1 MRLLGQKTEFYDLL
15 DRHGDNI
22 LRMCEHFAQTLAD
35 YTNLEVRQA
44 ALKDLEHEGDRIT
57 HELFSSMHATFVTP
71 LDKDDIAAL
80 AGGLDDIADYVD
92 AAGDRFLMYRIDAPT
107 PEAREMAT
115 LLLAA
120 ARVVVSTVHELRKMG
135 NRDGFF
141 RAFREIHDLENQS
154 DAVYRRALSSLFN
167 TPGVDPI
174 VVLKWR
180 EIYERIEMAV
190 DKCED
195 VANVVESVIL
205 KYA

>member
-1 MRLLGQKTEFYDLL
+1 MRLLGQKVQFYDLL
-15 DRHGDNI
+15 ERSGDNI
-22 LRMCEHFAQTLAD
+22 VRMCEDFAQTLVEFRD
-35 YTNLEVRQA
+35 LEARQS
-44 ALKDLEHEGDRIT
+44 ALKDLEHEGDRLT
-57 HELFSSMHATFVTP
+57 HELFSSMHGTFVTP
-71 LDKDDIAAL
+71 LDKDDLAAL

-92 AAGDRFLMYRIDAPT
+92 AAGDRFLMYRIAEPT
-107 PEAREMAT
+107 SEAREMAA
-115 LLLAA
+115 LLLQT
-120 ARVVVSTVHELRKMG
+120 ARLVVSTVHELRRMG

-141 RAFREIHDLENQS
+141 RAFREIHELENQS

-174 VVLKWR
+174 FVLKWK
-180 EIYERIEMAV
+180 EIYERMEMAV

>member
-1 MRLLGQKTEFYDLL
+1 
-15 DRHGDNI
+15 
-22 LRMCEHFAQTLAD
+22 MCEHFAQTLAD

>member
-1 MRLLGQKTEFYDLL
+1 VRLFGQKTEFYDLL

-22 LRMCEHFAQTLAD
+22 VRMCEHFAQTLAD

-44 ALKDLEHEGDRIT
+44 ALKDLEHEGDHIT
-57 HELFSSMHATFVTP
+57 HELFSSMHATLVTP

-92 AAGDRFLMYRIDAPT
+92 AAGDRFLMYRIAEPT

-115 LLLAA
+115 LLLST
-120 ARVVVSTVHELRKMG
+120 ARLVVSTVHELRKMS

-141 RAFREIHDLENQS
+141 RAFREIHELENQS

-174 VVLKWR
+174 FLLKWR